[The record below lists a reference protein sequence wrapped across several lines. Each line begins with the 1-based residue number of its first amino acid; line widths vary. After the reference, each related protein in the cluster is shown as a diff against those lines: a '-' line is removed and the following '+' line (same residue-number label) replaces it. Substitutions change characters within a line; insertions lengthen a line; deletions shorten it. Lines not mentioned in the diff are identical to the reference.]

1 MSQYLPTG
9 GFEWVDLQT
18 ECPEY
23 WTQFIQGQQDEQE
36 EGYMVEVDLE
46 YPKELHDNHDTFPLA
61 PEHLDIKKE
70 MLSSYQNE
78 LAEELGVKVGGE
90 KLCLTLDDKR
100 KYICHYRNVK
110 LYLEKGMKITKV
122 HRILKFNQSPWL
134 AEYIELNTNLRKNA
148 SNDFEKDF
156 FKLMNNSF
164 FGKVSFIISR

>member
-1 MSQYLPTG
+1 M
-9 GFEWVDLQT
+9 
-18 ECPEY
+18 
-23 WTQFIQGQQDEQE
+23 
-36 EGYMVEVDLE
+36 E
-46 YPKELHDNHDTFPLA
+46 YPKELHDKHDIFPLA

-78 LAEELGVKVGGE
+78 LAEELGVKVGGK

-134 AEYIELNTNLRKNA
+134 AEYNELNTNL
-148 SNDFEKDF
+148 
-156 FKLMNNSF
+156 
-164 FGKVSFIISR
+164 